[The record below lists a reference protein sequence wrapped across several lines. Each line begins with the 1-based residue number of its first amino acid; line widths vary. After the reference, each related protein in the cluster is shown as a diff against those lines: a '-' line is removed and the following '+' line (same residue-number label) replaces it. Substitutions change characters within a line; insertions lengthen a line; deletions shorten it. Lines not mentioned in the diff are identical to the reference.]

1 MTNTASFKTFIL
13 TRLDGMRMFADIT
26 LHPVVSPDNWHVY
39 SDLCDLIDNTKNE
52 IEKNYS
58 EEGDSCG

>member
-1 MTNTASFKTFIL
+1 MANTISLKTFIL
-13 TRLDGMRMFADIT
+13 TRLDDMRMFADIT
-26 LHPVVSPDNWHVY
+26 LHPVVSPDNWSVY

-58 EEGDSCG
+58 EEGDSCE